1 MEFISRMQGWLN
13 KIKGKKSPIILV
25 DAESALDNS
34 ESISDQ
40 NSQLTTNRKDLSQQK
55 KGYLSKI
62 PQLTSHFMMKD

>member
-55 KGYLSKI
+55 K
-62 PQLTSHFMMKD
+62 